1 MAEEKLPTR
10 AQDFSEWYNQLVLK
24 AQLADYAP
32 VRGCMIVRP
41 YGWALWENIQSALDR
56 RFKATGHQNVAFPL
70 LIPKSFIEKEKHH
83 VEGFSPELAVV
94 TIGGGEEL
102 AEPLVVRPTSET
114 IIGHMW
120 SKWIQSYRDLPVL
133 MNQWNS
139 VVRWELRTK
148 LFLRTLEFYWQE
160 GHTAHA
166 TREEAVEETKQM
178 LDVYTDFAVNDA
190 AIPVIP
196 GAKSDAEKFAGAE
209 VTYAIEALMGD
220 GKALQSGTSHF
231 LGQNF
236 AQAFDVK
243 YLDQNGQLQ
252 RCWTTSWGLSTRFIG
267 AIIMVHGDDQGL
279 VMPPKLA
286 PTQVVIVPIYKTEE
300 EKASVLQTA
309 KELKGQLVKANL
321 RVTLDEREGF
331 SPGWKFNDWEM
342 RGVPV
347 RVELGPKD
355 VAKQAAML
363 ARRDKPGREGKF
375 SASLADLPATIEKLL
390 AEIHQS
396 LFDKALAFR
405 RANTHET
412 LNYDDLK
419 KAVETGFAFAFWCG
433 NGDCEA
439 SIKEETRA
447 TMRCIPLDP
456 DAVLGHSSASGSGV
470 CVYCGKPA
478 AHRAIFARA
487 Y

>member
-41 YGWALWENIQSALDR
+41 YGWALWENIQQALDG

-102 AEPLVVRPTSET
+102 AEPLILRPTSET

-166 TREEAVEETKQM
+166 TKREAEEETRQM
-178 LDVYTDFAVNDA
+178 LEAYADFAVNDA
-190 AIPVIP
+190 AIPVVP
-196 GAKSDAEKFAGAE
+196 GAKSDAEKFAGAD
-209 VTYAIEALMGD
+209 VTYSIEAMMGD
-220 GKALQSGTSHF
+220 GKALQAGTSHF

-243 YLDQNGQLQ
+243 YLDQTGVQQ
-252 RCWTTSWGLSTRFIG
+252 HCWTTSWGLSTRFIG

-279 VMPPKLA
+279 LLPPKLA
-286 PTQVVIVPIYKTEE
+286 PHQVVIVPIFKNDE
-300 EKASVLQTA
+300 EKAAVRGAA
-309 KELKGQLVKANL
+309 KELKAHLTKAKV
-321 RVTLDEREGF
+321 RVTLDEREGQ

-355 VAKQAAML
+355 VAKQAAVL
-363 ARRDKPGREGKF
+363 ARRDRPGREGKI
-375 SASLADLPATIEKLL
+375 SVSLTDVPATVEKLL

-396 LFDKALAFR
+396 MFDKALAFR
-405 RANTHET
+405 RSNTHAVVDYEEF
-412 LNYDDLK
+412 K
-419 KAVETGFAFAFWCG
+419 KAVESGFAFAGWCG
-433 NGDCEA
+433 RLDCEEK
-439 SIKEETRA
+439 IKEEIRA
-447 TMRCIPLDP
+447 TMRCIPLDQE
-456 DAVLGHSSASGSGV
+456 AVLGPGGAAGSGK
-470 CVYCGKPA
+470 CIYCGRPSKE
-478 AHRAIFARA
+478 RAIFARA

>member
-10 AQDFSEWYNQLVLK
+10 AEDFSEWYNQLVLK

-41 YGWALWENIQSALDR
+41 YGWALWENIQGALDR

-70 LIPKSFIEKEKHH
+70 FIPKSFIEKEKHH

-102 AEPLVVRPTSET
+102 AEPLIVRPTSET

-166 TREEAVEETKQM
+166 TREEAVEETRQM
-178 LDVYTDFAVNDA
+178 LDVYTDFAVNEA

-196 GAKSDAEKFAGAE
+196 GAKSDAEKFAGAD
-209 VTYAIEALMGD
+209 VTYSIEAMMGD

-236 AQAFDVK
+236 AQAFEVK
-243 YLDQNGQLQ
+243 YLDQTGVQQ
-252 RCWTTSWGLSTRFIG
+252 HCWTTSWGLSTRFIG

-279 VMPPKLA
+279 LMPPRLA
-286 PTQVVIVPIYKTEE
+286 PTQVVIVPIFKTDE
-300 EKASVLQTA
+300 EKNSVLKTA
-309 KELKGQLVKANL
+309 KELRAQLIKANL

-363 ARRDKPGREGKF
+363 ARRDKPGKEGKV
-375 SASLADLPATIEKLL
+375 SAPLADLAETIEKLL

-396 LFDKALAFR
+396 MFDKALAFR
-405 RANTHET
+405 RANTHEASS
-412 LNYDDLK
+412 YDDFK
-419 KAVETGFAFAFWCG
+419 KAVETGFAYAHWCG
-433 NGDCEA
+433 SGECEET
-439 SIKEETRA
+439 IKDATRA
-447 TMRCIPLDP
+447 TMRCIPLDQ
-456 DAVLGHSSASGSGV
+456 DAVMGHGGAGGSGQ
-470 CVYCGKPA
+470 CVYCSKPA
-478 AHRAIFARA
+478 KERAIFGRA

>member
-32 VRGCMIVRP
+32 VRGCMVVRP
-41 YGWALWENIQSALDR
+41 YGWALWENMQAALDR

-70 LIPKSFIEKEKHH
+70 LIPRSFIEKEKHH

-102 AEPLVVRPTSET
+102 AEPLVLRPTSET

-166 TREEAVEETKQM
+166 TREEAEAETRQM
-178 LDVYTDFAVNDA
+178 LDIYADFAINDA

-196 GAKSDAEKFAGAE
+196 GRKSDAEKFAGAD
-209 VTYAIEALMGD
+209 VTYSIEAMMGD

-236 AQAFDVK
+236 AQAFEVR
-243 YLDQNGQLQ
+243 YLDHKGELQ
-252 RCWTTSWGLSTRFIG
+252 HCWTTSWGLSTRVIG

-279 VMPPKLA
+279 VLPPKLA
-286 PTQVVIVPIYKTEE
+286 PLQVVVVPIFKTDE
-300 EKASVLQTA
+300 EKTA
-309 KELKGQLVKANL
+309 VMDAARKLKAELVKADA

-342 RGVPV
+342 RGVPL

-355 VAKQAAML
+355 VAKQSAVL
-363 ARRDKPGREGKF
+363 ARRDRPGREGKV
-375 SASLADLPATIEKLL
+375 SAALADLPQTIQKLL
-390 AEIHQS
+390 AEIQQAMH
-396 LFDKALAFR
+396 DKALAFR
-405 RANTHET
+405 KANTVEAKT
-412 LNYDDLK
+412 YDELK
-419 KAVETGFAFAFWCG
+419 RAVETGFAWSHWCG

-439 SIKEETRA
+439 TIKEETRA
-447 TMRCIPLDP
+447 TMRCIPLEQTGG
-456 DAVLGHSSASGSGV
+456 AGT
-470 CVYCGKPA
+470 CVHCGQA
-478 AHRAIFARA
+478 AAERAIFARA

>member
-10 AQDFSEWYNQLVLK
+10 AEDFSEWYNQLVLK

-41 YGWALWENIQSALDR
+41 YGWALWENIQQALDM
-56 RFKATGHQNVAFPL
+56 RFKATGHQNVAFPM
-70 LIPKSFIEKEKHH
+70 LIPRSFIDKEKHH

-102 AEPLVVRPTSET
+102 AEPLVIRPTSET

-120 SKWIQSYRDLPVL
+120 AKWIQSYRDLPVL

-166 TREEAVEETKQM
+166 TREEAEAETRQM
-178 LDVYTDFAVNDA
+178 LDIYTDFAVNDA

-196 GAKSDAEKFAGAE
+196 GKKSDAEKFAGADH
-209 VTYAIEALMGD
+209 TYSIEAMMGD
-220 GKALQSGTSHF
+220 GKALQAGTSHF

-236 AQAFDVK
+236 AQAFEVK
-243 YLDQNGQLQ
+243 YLDQHGQQ
-252 RCWTTSWGLSTRFIG
+252 QFCWTTSWGLSTRFIG

-279 VMPPKLA
+279 VLPPKLA
-286 PTQVVIVPIYKTEE
+286 PYQVVIVPIAKTDE
-300 EKASVLQTA
+300 EKSSVFSVARKL
-309 KELKGQLVKANL
+309 KEDLAKANI
-321 RVTLDEREGF
+321 RVTLDDRDGP

-342 RGVPV
+342 RGVPL

-355 VAKQAAML
+355 VAKQSVVL
-363 ARRDKPGREGKF
+363 ARRDRPGREGKV
-375 SASLADLPATIEKLL
+375 SASLADLPRTVESLL
-390 AEIHQS
+390 VEIQQAIH
-396 LFDKALAFR
+396 DKALAFR
-405 RANTHET
+405 KSHTHDAKD
-412 LNYDDLK
+412 YDELK
-419 KAVETGFAFAFWCG
+419 KAVETGFAFSHWCG
-433 NGDCEA
+433 SAECEA
-439 SIKEETRA
+439 KIKEETRA
-447 TMRCIPLDP
+447 TMRCIPLDQ
-456 DAVLGHSSASGSGV
+456 DNERLGHEGA
-470 CVYCGKPA
+470 CVHCGKPA
-478 AHRAIFARA
+478 RERAIFARA

>member
-10 AQDFSEWYNQLVLK
+10 AEDFSEWYNQLVLK

-32 VRGCMIVRP
+32 VRGCMVVRP
-41 YGWALWENIQSALDR
+41 YGWALWENITAALDR
-56 RFKATGHQNVAFPL
+56 RFKATGHQNVAFPM
-70 LIPKSFIEKEKHH
+70 LIPRSFIDKEKHH

-102 AEPLVVRPTSET
+102 AEPLVIRPTSET

-166 TREEAVEETKQM
+166 TREEAEAETRQM
-178 LDVYTDFAVNDA
+178 LDIYTDFAVNDA

-196 GAKSDAEKFAGAE
+196 GKKSDAEKFAGADH
-209 VTYAIEALMGD
+209 TFSIEAMMGD
-220 GKALQSGTSHF
+220 GKALQAGTSHF

-236 AQAFDVK
+236 AQAFEVK
-243 YLDQNGQLQ
+243 YLDQHGQQ
-252 RCWTTSWGLSTRFIG
+252 QFCWTTSWGLSTRFIG

-279 VMPPKLA
+279 VLPPKLA
-286 PTQVVIVPIYKTEE
+286 PYQVVIVPICKTDE
-300 EKASVLQTA
+300 EKASVQGVA
-309 KELKGQLVKANL
+309 RKIKEELVKANI
-321 RVTLDEREGF
+321 RVTLDEREGP

-342 RGVPV
+342 RGVPL

-355 VAKQAAML
+355 VAKQSAVL
-363 ARRDKPGREGKF
+363 ARRDRPGREGKV
-375 SASLADLPATIEKLL
+375 SASLADLPRTIEGLL
-390 AEIHQS
+390 VEIQQS
-396 LFDKALAFR
+396 IHDKALAFR
-405 RANTHET
+405 KSRTQDAT
-412 LNYDDLK
+412 NYEELK
-419 KAVETGFAFAFWCG
+419 RAVETGFAFSHWCG
-433 NGDCEA
+433 SADCEA
-439 SIKEETRA
+439 KIKGETRA
-447 TMRCIPLDP
+447 TMRCIPLDQ
-456 DAVLGHSSASGSGV
+456 DNEKSAHGGN
-470 CVYCGKPA
+470 CVNCGKPA
-478 AHRAIFARA
+478 AERAIFARA

>member
-41 YGWALWENIQSALDR
+41 YGWALWENIQGALDR

-102 AEPLVVRPTSET
+102 AEPLILRPTSET

-166 TREEAVEETKQM
+166 TQQEAEGETLQM
-178 LDVYTDFAVNDA
+178 LDTYTDFAVNEA

-196 GAKSDAEKFAGAE
+196 GKKSDAEKFAGADT
-209 VTYAIEALMGD
+209 TYSIEAMMGD
-220 GKALQSGTSHF
+220 GKALQAGTSHF

-236 AQAFDVK
+236 AQAFEVK
-243 YLDQNGQLQ
+243 YLDQTGVQQ
-252 RCWTTSWGLSTRFIG
+252 HCWTTSWGLSTRFIG

-279 VMPPKLA
+279 IMPPRLA
-286 PTQVVIVPIYKTEE
+286 PYQVVIVPIFKNDE
-300 EKASVLQTA
+300 EKAGVLQVA
-309 KELKGQLVKANL
+309 KEIKAQLIKANI
-321 RVTLDEREGF
+321 RVTLDEREGQ

-342 RGVPV
+342 RGVPL
-347 RVELGPKD
+347 RIELGPKD
-355 VAKQAAML
+355 VAKQSAVL
-363 ARRDKPGREGKF
+363 ARRDRPGKEGKTF
-375 SASLADLPATIEKLL
+375 ASIADLPVTVEKLL
-390 AEIHQS
+390 GEIQES
-396 LFDKALAFR
+396 LHARALSFR
-405 RANTHET
+405 RSNTHNAQTYEEF
-412 LNYDDLK
+412 K
-419 KAVETGFAFAFWCG
+419 KAVEGGFAYSGWCG
-433 NGDCEA
+433 SGECEEK
-439 SIKEETRA
+439 IKEETRA
-447 TMRCIPLDP
+447 TMRCIPLDQE
-456 DAVLGHSSASGSGV
+456 AVLGTGGGAASGK
-470 CVYCGKPA
+470 CVYCGQTAKN
-478 AHRAIFARA
+478 RAIFARA

>member
-1 MAEEKLPTR
+1 MADEKLPTR
-10 AQDFSEWYNQLVLK
+10 ALDFSEWYNQLVLK

-41 YGWALWENIQSALDR
+41 YGWALWENIQQALDR

-70 LIPKSFIEKEKHH
+70 FIPKSFIEKEKHH

-102 AEPLVVRPTSET
+102 AEPLIVRPTSET

-120 SKWIQSYRDLPVL
+120 AKWIQSYRDLPVL

-196 GAKSDAEKFAGAE
+196 GAKSDAEKFAGADI
-209 VTYAIEALMGD
+209 TYSIEAMMGD
-220 GKALQSGTSHF
+220 GKALQSATSHF

-236 AQAFDVK
+236 AQAFEVK
-243 YLDQNGQLQ
+243 YLDQNGLLQ
-252 RCWTTSWGLSTRFIG
+252 HCWTTSWGLSTRFIG

-279 VMPPKLA
+279 VLPPKLA
-286 PTQVVIVPIYKTEE
+286 PTQVVIVPIWKNEE
-300 EKASVLQTA
+300 EKGSVLNVA
-309 KELKGQLVKANL
+309 KELKGQLIRANL

-331 SPGWKFNDWEM
+331 SPGYKFNDWEM
-342 RGVPV
+342 RGVPL

-355 VAKQAAML
+355 VAQQAAML
-363 ARRDKPGREGKF
+363 ARRDRPGREGKL
-375 SASLADLPATIEKLL
+375 SASLADLPVTIEKLL

-405 RANTHET
+405 RTNTHKT
-412 LNYDDLK
+412 SSYDDFK
-419 KAVETGFAFAFWCG
+419 KAVDTGFAYAYWCG
-433 NGDCEA
+433 SGGCEEK
-439 SIKEETRA
+439 IKEETRA
-447 TMRCIPLDP
+447 TMRCIPLDAA
-456 DAVLGHSSASGSGV
+456 AVLGNGAGSGSGN
-470 CVYCGKPA
+470 CIHCGKLA
-478 AHRAIFARA
+478 STRAIFARA

>member
-1 MAEEKLPTR
+1 MVDEKLPTR
-10 AQDFSEWYNQLVLK
+10 AEDFSEWYNQLVLK

-41 YGWALWENIQSALDR
+41 YGWALWENIQGALDR

-70 LIPKSFIEKEKHH
+70 FIPKSFIEKEKHH

-166 TREEAVEETKQM
+166 TREEAVDETRQM
-178 LDVYTDFAVNDA
+178 LDAYADFAINDA

-196 GAKSDAEKFAGAE
+196 GAKSDAEKFAGAD
-209 VTYAIEALMGD
+209 VTYSIEAMMGD
-220 GKALQSGTSHF
+220 GKALQAGTSHF

-243 YLDQNGQLQ
+243 YLDQNGAQQ
-252 RCWTTSWGLSTRFIG
+252 FCWTTSWGLSTRFIG

-279 VMPPKLA
+279 VLPPKLA
-286 PTQVVIVPIYKTEE
+286 PTQVVIVPIFKTDE
-300 EKASVLQTA
+300 EKAVVLKTA
-309 KELKGQLVKANL
+309 KELKAQLVKANL

-355 VAKQAAML
+355 VAKLAAML
-363 ARRDKPGREGKF
+363 ARRDKPGKEGKV
-375 SASLADLPATIEKLL
+375 SAPLADLAGTIEKLL
-390 AEIHQS
+390 ADIHQS
-396 LFDKALAFR
+396 MFDKALAFR
-405 RANTHET
+405 RSHTHEART
-412 LNYDDLK
+412 YDEFK
-419 KAVETGFAFAFWCG
+419 TAVETGFAFSYWCG
-433 NGDCEA
+433 NATCEEK
-439 SIKEETRA
+439 IKEETRA
-447 TMRCIPLDP
+447 TMRCIPLDQT
-456 DAVLGHSSASGSGV
+456 AVLGHAASGSPRT
-470 CVYCGKPA
+470 CVYCGQPA
-478 AHRAIFARA
+478 KERAIFARA